1 MACPLE
7 AVFVAIISIHAPPRG
22 ATRQKHAGRH
32 AAPISIHAP
41 PRGATPKLPPSP
53 PPMRFQF
60 TPLREGRHE
69 IIYGMRQN
77 VFISIHAPPRGA
89 TRAPARQAAC
99 TLFQFTPLREGRPR
113 RHGTPR
119 LTRADFNSRPS
130 ARGDNPD
137 TTTGRDNHISIH
149 APPRGATQSARRS
162 CPACKHFNSRP
173 SARGDRFHRPEE
185 HHLSI
190 SIHAPPR
197 GATDIANDWLQETLI
212 SIHAP
217 PRGATGC
224 QRPPW
229 RGRQNFNSRPSARGD
244 PDEFAAMIAA

>member
-113 RHGTPR
+113 RHGTPH

-197 GATDIANDWLQETLI
+197 GAT
-212 SIHAP
+212 
-217 PRGATGC
+217 GC

>member
-1 MACPLE
+1 MPLRE
-7 AVFVAIISIHAPPRG
+7 GRPPG
-22 ATRQKHAGRH
+22 TAGK
-32 AAPISIHAP
+32 SFS
-41 PRGATPKLPPSP
+41 TP
-53 PPMRFQF
+53 FQF
-60 TPLREGRHE
+60 TPLREGRPWRVRLKRFLWQSFQFTPLRE
-69 IIYGMRQN
+69 GRRGKSTQDGTPLP
-77 VFISIHAPPRGA
+77 FQFTPLREGRRRSCPR
-89 TRAPARQAAC
+89 RPRPCDFNSRPSARGDTKSFTGC
-99 TLFQFTPLREGRPR
+99 GKTYLFQFTPLREGRPA
-113 RHGTPR
+113 PR
-119 LTRADFNSRPS
+119 QGKR
-130 ARGDNPD
+130 
-137 TTTGRDNHISIH
+137 H
-149 APPRGATQSARRS
+149 APY
-162 CPACKHFNSRP
+162 FNSRP

>member
-1 MACPLE
+1 MLLTPYYFNSRPSARGDRE
-7 AVFVAIISIHAPPRG
+7 AVQLCREENISIHAPPRG
-22 ATRQKHAGRH
+22 ATWKLDRFSRSRY
-32 AAPISIHAP
+32 ISIHAP
-41 PRGATPKLPPSP
+41 PRGAT
-53 PPMRFQF
+53 
-60 TPLREGRHE
+60 E
-69 IIYGMRQN
+69 
-77 VFISIHAPPRGA
+77 PRRLA
-89 TRAPARQAAC
+89 DRVANA
-99 TLFQFTPLREGRPR
+99 FQFTPLREGRPR